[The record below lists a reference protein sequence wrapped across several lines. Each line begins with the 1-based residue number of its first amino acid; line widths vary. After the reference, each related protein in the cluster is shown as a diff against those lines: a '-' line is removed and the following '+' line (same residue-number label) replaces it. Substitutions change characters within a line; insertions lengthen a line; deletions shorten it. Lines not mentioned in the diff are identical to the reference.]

1 MGRKRLT
8 KGCTGCSEQHER
20 KEFLRSEWEKDGD
33 APVRLCRTCDLKA
46 KKHREAEVLMTPM
59 LLPQALPPAFPM
71 LLMGDLF
78 APPALLLQQPLQYA
92 QHQYPQL
99 HFQQHQFQQQQQQQQ
114 DDDDE
119 EDGEMGHFA
128 EMFGLQGDD
137 GSSSS
142 SGTSATMSATST
154 AGNKEQ
160 TRSLQ
165 AKRRRARLNALFS
178 SLAEELGIS
187 AQSDRI
193 TILEQTRDRLRG
205 TSSSGVVAGVA
216 SNKKQKTLLDEFE
229 SQHGQPLLPEVTAMV
244 SMSNIHADEYL
255 NTIAY
260 SDLA

>member
-8 KGCTGCSEQHER
+8 KGCTACSEQHER
-20 KEFLRSEWEKDGD
+20 KEFLRSEWEKDCD
-33 APVRLCRTCDLKA
+33 AAVRLCRTCDFKA

-59 LLPQALPPAFPM
+59 LFPQAMPPTTPM

-78 APPALLLQQPLQYA
+78 SPPASLALQQP
-92 QHQYPQL
+92 H
-99 HFQQHQFQQQQQQQQ
+99 QQ
-114 DDDDE
+114 DDE
-119 EDGEMGHFA
+119 EDDGEMGHFD
-128 EMFGLQGDD
+128 EMFALPGDMSY
-137 GSSSS
+137 SSMAM
-142 SGTSATMSATST
+142 TTMAMTAGVM

-205 TSSSGVVAGVA
+205 TSSSSTMVTAVA
-216 SNKKQKTLLDEFE
+216 NKKQKTLLDEFE
-229 SQHGQPLLPEVTAMV
+229 SQHGQLLLPEVTAMV